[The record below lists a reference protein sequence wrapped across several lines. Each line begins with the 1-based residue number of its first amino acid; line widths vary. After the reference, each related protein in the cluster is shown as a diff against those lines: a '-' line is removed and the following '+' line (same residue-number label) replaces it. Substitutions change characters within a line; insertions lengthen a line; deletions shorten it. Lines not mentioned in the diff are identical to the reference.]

1 MTTRSADLDVTAS
14 ARLREAGHRY
24 TSGRRLLVQLLAR
37 SGQPM
42 TIPEI
47 LDRRPGLA
55 QSSAYRNLAV
65 LEQARLVRRL
75 VTNEEYARFELA
87 EDLTEHHHH
96 LVCSNCGAVED
107 VRVPPRLE
115 RSMERALEEMTNDS
129 GFSAVSH
136 RLDLIGTC
144 RACG

>member
-1 MTTRSADLDVTAS
+1 MTTRSADLDVTAA
-14 ARLREAGHRY
+14 ARLREAGQRY
-24 TSGRRLLVQLLAR
+24 TSGRRLLVRLLAR
-37 SGQPM
+37 GRHPM

-47 LDRRPGLA
+47 LDREPGLA
-55 QSSAYRNLAV
+55 QSSAYRNLAA
-65 LEQARLVRRL
+65 LERARVVRRL
-75 VTNEEYARFELA
+75 VTSEEHARFELA

-107 VRVPPRLE
+107 VRVSTRLE
-115 RSMERALEEMTNDS
+115 RSMERALEEMTGES